1 MNKTLLSVLLLACS
15 SFLFSCKKDDNT
27 KTDNNYIC
35 INENYCDLTSGYVS
49 SDYDEGGYYDS
60 EIILTGPS
68 ISWNSKE
75 EEFRG
80 SDVWIYFYV
89 YSKSSTIA
97 PGTYV
102 VNGSGTIPGTT
113 YYEYEGLNE
122 IEAEFGYNGNPDE
135 SDEIDFISGKVT
147 VSKDGKIDFELTS
160 EQADMVKGSFS
171 GDLKKIDW

>member
-1 MNKTLLSVLLLACS
+1 MKKNLIVLLLVCGS
-15 SFLFSCKKDDNT
+15 IFWGCKKDKEKISD
-27 KTDNNYIC
+27 NYIC
-35 INENYCDLTSGYVS
+35 INDNYSDLTSGYVS

-60 EIILTGPS
+60 EIILTGSS
-68 ISWNSKE
+68 ISWDSKE

-89 YSKSSTIA
+89 YSKSNTIA

-102 VNGSGTIPGTT
+102 VNGTGIIPGST

-147 VSKDGKIDFELTS
+147 VSKDGKINFELTS
-160 EQADMVKGSFS
+160 EKTDIVKGCFS
-171 GDLKKIDW
+171 GELKKIDW